1 MRSDGSLAITIF
13 ILLSGGIIEAFLFYL
28 FDIDPDDIPAI
39 LLIILWVF
47 NSGVV
52 GYLYWRFFGDGRK

>member
-1 MRSDGSLAITIF
+1 MGDTGGWAISIF

-28 FDIDPDDIPAI
+28 FAIDPDDIPAI
-39 LLIILWVF
+39 LLVILWVF

>member
-1 MRSDGSLAITIF
+1 MRSDGSLVITIF

-28 FDIDPDDIPAI
+28 FDIDPDDVPAI
-39 LLIILWVF
+39 LLVILWVF